1 MGTDHW
7 DLMTGKYVTAPNGQ
21 KLSEGLLNLQTAL
34 LLKQRFEKRGAQV
47 LLTREALKPVSSL
60 NYSSFDLTPYAKNEL
75 RDNSLAPWFLSL
87 LSKYDKISELLAA
100 FQLSPERK
108 RLFSEK
114 IRSEYFTKRADL
126 FARTDKINDF
136 KPDIVLII
144 HYDTSSSSNTDHS
157 INPLSP
163 NATKIFIPGAFT
175 PTELS
180 SNTQRTLF
188 ARKLLDIEYW
198 HQSLSLGQKI
208 LKQMTSRL
216 GTKPQIVQSP
226 GKQIE
231 PGIIA
236 RNLLM
241 PRYVRASAVAYI
253 EALYYSRPEEFW
265 ALKDTKYP
273 LMIEGKNYPYS
284 DRLKQVVDA
293 IEAGVLDFT
302 ENK

>member
-1 MGTDHW
+1 
-7 DLMTGKYVTAPNGQ
+7 
-21 KLSEGLLNLQTAL
+21 
-34 LLKQRFEKRGAQV
+34 
-47 LLTREALKPVSSL
+47 
-60 NYSSFDLTPYAKNEL
+60 
-75 RDNSLAPWFLSL
+75 
-87 LSKYDKISELLAA
+87 
-100 FQLSPERK
+100 
-108 RLFSEK
+108 
-114 IRSEYFTKRADL
+114 
-126 FARTDKINDF
+126 
-136 KPDIVLII
+136 
-144 HYDTSSSSNTDHS
+144 
-157 INPLSP
+157 
-163 NATKIFIPGAFT
+163 
-175 PTELS
+175 
-180 SNTQRTLF
+180 
-188 ARKLLDIEYW
+188 LDIEYW

-284 DRLKQVVDA
+284 DRLKQVVDS